1 MDEVAA
7 TIAGF
12 RMGEIDA
19 FKSMKYKVGQISAEL
34 ANARKV
40 FINRSISANSLMSD
54 FGKIEQG
61 LPPTNINTNFLR
73 YQKNRYRIWSEAWKD
88 IEALRTIGY
97 SEFQIREMLEGRRAF
112 SKDEVKM
119 LMLGRF
125 EPAKIPKINLMNENG
140 FSAMIKNINREKGT
154 YYTPNQFYNIY
165 DLNDIY
171 QAWRAVPLG
180 QDPTLIEQEIN
191 VPFDVRAEEIKE
203 DVLDYEDII
212 KDQNELMEEKI
223 KEDAEGYEK
232 SIKDQQSKTTAPIGT
247 PPLNNEIFA
256 ASRVYPTISGSQVN
270 EQTGLTGTQEALLD
284 PTEKLIAQR
293 QNQGLGSLA

>member
-1 MDEVAA
+1 
-7 TIAGF
+7 
-12 RMGEIDA
+12 
-19 FKSMKYKVGQISAEL
+19 
-34 ANARKV
+34 
-40 FINRSISANSLMSD
+40 
-54 FGKIEQG
+54 
-61 LPPTNINTNFLR
+61 
-73 YQKNRYRIWSEAWKD
+73 
-88 IEALRTIGY
+88 
-97 SEFQIREMLEGRRAF
+97 MLEGRRAF

-203 DVLDYEDII
+203 MRKKIAANKKHGHNLILSAKLPDTIDTVAA
-212 KDQNELMEEKI
+212 QNTIWK
-223 KEDAEGYEK
+223 Y
-232 SIKDQQSKTTAPIGT
+232 QSEPS
-247 PPLNNEIFA
+247 E
-256 ASRVYPTISGSQVN
+256 
-270 EQTGLTGTQEALLD
+270 
-284 PTEKLIAQR
+284 
-293 QNQGLGSLA
+293 